1 MPSLASLR
9 ADLECALAAARLAEF
24 CDDVSA
30 SQPDGVWGRALER
43 VRRAR
48 ADLYLAEQCARLAP
62 RTPASLKA
70 EVDTA
75 RSAARSAAKGDE

>member
-1 MPSLASLR
+1 MSEVTALR

-24 CDDVSA
+24 CDDVTA

-48 ADLYLAEQCARLAP
+48 LALALAEAA
-62 RTPASLKA
+62 A
-70 EVDTA
+70 ERD
-75 RSAARSAAKGDE
+75 RGE